1 MPGCR
6 GEDRVPCR
14 LAIIV
19 GVDVDPAGSD
29 EEAVRVDLAFARRRL
44 AADLRDAIAVKR
56 DVARE
61 LGRAGAVEDRP
72 AANDD
77 VVHLTSP
84 ASLLVAQQHVPSRD
98 AAQSLA
104 PHGPMRKKSTVIA
117 RRPKGDAA
125 ILMEVRTRHEI
136 ASLC

>member
-1 MPGCR
+1 
-6 GEDRVPCR
+6 
-14 LAIIV
+14 
-19 GVDVDPAGSD
+19 
-29 EEAVRVDLAFARRRL
+29 
-44 AADLRDAIAVKR
+44 
-56 DVARE
+56 
-61 LGRAGAVEDRP
+61 
-72 AANDD
+72 
-77 VVHLTSP
+77 VHLTSP